1 MEGMKHVVA
10 RVPQATHTE
19 LKVAAARAGVP
30 MAELLKKIV
39 EDYLRERIKI
49 LERNENELGSV
60 NS

>member
-39 EDYLRERIKI
+39 EEYLNDKEKIKAI
-49 LERNENELGSV
+49 TD
-60 NS
+60 